1 MMVEGEMRAVIR
13 YISERRC
20 TEGGYCFYRLPEPN
34 AADTHA
40 ALDAYNRLGGVQ
52 EDPATGRFLCSLQR
66 PDGSYTNPFVARA
79 AIRGLL
85 LLGKVSEHDPAQWL
99 LGRLRFAGD
108 GEAPPETISRLE
120 GLLATIEC
128 CRLLRIPINQEFS
141 RRIVHHLRSSR
152 HEDRGWGSVHSTLI
166 ETGHALRILSLLGDV
181 ESIPPSEQF
190 LRLCEDSTFGFLSLP
205 GATPAFIESV
215 TAGIQVC
222 HLLHIRPRYQDAC
235 RRFIRSCE
243 LQNGGYCRSQFGGA
257 ATLEYTGM
265 ALEAIALLDRMD
277 TAAWLSDSYQGQSE

>member
-1 MMVEGEMRAVIR
+1 MVEGEMRAVIR

-52 EDPATGRFLCSLQR
+52 EDPETVRFLCSLQR
-66 PDGSYTNPFVARA
+66 ADGSYANQFVARA
-79 AIRGLL
+79 AIGGLL
-85 LLGKVSEHDPAQWL
+85 LLGKVPEHDPAQWL
-99 LGRLRFAGD
+99 LGRLRFVGD

-120 GLLATIEC
+120 GLLAAVES
-128 CRLLRIPINQEFS
+128 CRLLRIPIKREVSDGIVNQ
-141 RRIVHHLRSSR
+141 LRSSR
-152 HEDRGWGSVHSTLI
+152 REDRGWGSVHSTLI
-166 ETGHALRILSLLGDV
+166 ETGHALRILSLLEDTR
-181 ESIPPSEQF
+181 SIPQSEQF
-190 LRLCEDSTFGFLSLP
+190 LRLCEDPTFGFLSLP
-205 GATPAFIESV
+205 GATPAFIESI
-215 TAGIQVC
+215 TAGLQVC
-222 HLLHIRPRYQDAC
+222 HLLRVRSRYPDAC

-265 ALEAIALLDRMD
+265 ALEAIALLDQMD
-277 TAAWLSDSYQGQSE
+277 TAAWLSDSYLRKSE